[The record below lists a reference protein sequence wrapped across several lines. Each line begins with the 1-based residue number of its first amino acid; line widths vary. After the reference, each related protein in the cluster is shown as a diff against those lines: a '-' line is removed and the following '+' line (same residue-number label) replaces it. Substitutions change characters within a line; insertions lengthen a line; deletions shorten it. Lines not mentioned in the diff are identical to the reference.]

1 MRKNYIE
8 DKMTKKISNVSIS
21 SKAPGNRQLREFSSG
36 IWETSE
42 IIVGDNEIDNFCYVL
57 LFRSDKDVCSSGCA
71 VPGFQLCFAFTGQ
84 LHQWEFKKNTIVHYL
99 IIGKSIINH
108 IPFLSS
114 SSINLLKQF
123 PVIKLTND
131 EFDIVQ
137 YEINKIHQE
146 MNRPDMLKGIIYAR
160 IANIFGETCRFIQN
174 RYDTE

>member
-1 MRKNYIE
+1 
-8 DKMTKKISNVSIS
+8 MTKKISDVSIRHI
-21 SKAPGNRQLREFSSG
+21 AFGNRQIEGFSSVT
-36 IWETSE
+36 WETDE
-42 IIVGDNEIDNFCYVL
+42 IVVEDNEIDNFCYVL
-57 LFRSDKDVCSSGCA
+57 LFSSEKEDHSSGS
-71 VPGFQLCFAFTGQ
+71 VVSEFQPCFASTGQ
-84 LHQWEFKKNTIVHYL
+84 SHQWTFKKNTIVHYL
-99 IIGKSIINH
+99 IIGKSIINQ
-108 IPFLSS
+108 IPFLPS

-137 YEINKIHQE
+137 YEFNKIHQE